1 MRSTAESS
9 GAGKYRIEIM
19 ILTSHAQSALGETER
34 ALSTLNKALTLAE
47 PEAFLRVFVDG
58 GEPVRSLL
66 CELEKQKTAMPYTRK
81 VRQSMDDQEEVGVT
95 ARVGSSESLIE
106 PLTEREMEVLRLL
119 ATHLSS
125 TEIAGQLVIATS
137 TVRSHIK
144 NIYSK
149 LRVHSRTE
157 AVEKAREIG
166 LL

>member
-1 MRSTAESS
+1 
-9 GAGKYRIEIM
+9 
-19 ILTSHAQSALGETER
+19 
-34 ALSTLNKALTLAE
+34 
-47 PEAFLRVFVDG
+47 
-58 GEPVRSLL
+58 
-66 CELEKQKTAMPYTRK
+66 
-81 VRQSMDDQEEVGVT
+81 MDDQEEVGVT